1 MILGHILH
9 LILAK
14 RLRSDGG
21 HILSGKNNMFH
32 VVLKNKGGSRKIYLW
47 LFSKKWETKP

>member
-1 MILGHILH
+1 MILRHFLH

-14 RLRSDGG
+14 SLRSDGG
-21 HILSGKNNMFH
+21 HILSGKNNNMFH

-47 LFSKKWETKP
+47 LFSKKWGN